1 MSLAKPKRA
10 LRRWLAGRGYNFY
23 RMTPAEERLVQDYL
37 DGEVANAAAAVA
49 TVPPR
54 LQELR
59 ARYDRLDLPAVLH
72 SAWARRSASGGQVDT
87 GLGGVDLAR
96 FRAQSAYVWAYA
108 DANVLA
114 NRMRYYMFADYV
126 RRHDPLGLLDRLG
139 EDGAHGCLT
148 FDFEGLPRIS
158 RDLLDSVLELNLLQ
172 EWCGLL
178 QDPAL
183 RVLDVGAGYGRMA
196 QRLAEAGGRP
206 ALYDAVDAV
215 AESTY
220 LCEHNLAQRG
230 IGAPFRVLPLDEF
243 SASRQQYD
251 LALNI
256 HSFSECTQAAIRW
269 WLEQL
274 ADRGVKRLFLVP
286 NDGRQL
292 LSTET
297 DHRRLDCAG
306 ELQRCGFRQVQ
317 ARPLFADGNLATL
330 TGITDWYLLFER
342 G

>member
-1 MSLAKPKRA
+1 MSLAKPKHV

-23 RMTPAEERLVQDYL
+23 RMTPAEERLVQAHL
-37 DGEVANAAAAVA
+37 DGETAPAA
-49 TVPPR
+49 TVSAAEVPAR
-54 LQELR
+54 LQDLR
-59 ARYDRLDLPAVLH
+59 ARYERLDLPAVRH

-126 RRHDPLGLLDRLG
+126 RRHDSLGLLDRLR

-158 RDLLDSVLELNLLQ
+158 RDLLDSVLEITLLQ
-172 EWCGLL
+172 QWCGLL
-178 QDPAL
+178 ENSSL
-183 RVLDVGAGYGRMA
+183 RVLDVGAGYGRIA

-206 ALYDAVDAV
+206 AHYHAVDAV

-220 LCEHNLAQRG
+220 LCEYNLAQRG
-230 IGAPFRVLPLDEF
+230 IGAPFHVLPLEEF
-243 SASRQQYD
+243 AGAQQQYD

-256 HSFSECTQAAIRW
+256 HSFSECTQVAIRW

-274 ADRGVKRLFLVP
+274 ADRGVKQLFLVP

-292 LSTET
+292 LSTEA
-297 DHRRLDCAG
+297 DHRRLDCAA
-306 ELQRCGFRQVQ
+306 ELARCGFRLAQ
-317 ARPLFADGNLATL
+317 ARPMFEDGNLSAL
-330 TGITDWYLLFER
+330 TGIADWYLLYER
-342 G
+342 

>member
-1 MSLAKPKRA
+1 MNLAKPKRA

-37 DGEVANAAAAVA
+37 DGDAAAAA
-49 TVPPR
+49 TAAEVPAR

-59 ARYDRLDLPAVLH
+59 ARYDRLDLPAVQH

-114 NRMRYYMFADYV
+114 NRMRYYMFADHV
-126 RRHDPLGLLDRLG
+126 RRHDPLGLLDRLQ
-139 EDGAHGCLT
+139 EDGAYGCLT

-158 RDLLDSVLELNLLQ
+158 RDLLDSVLELNVLQ
-172 EWCGLL
+172 DWCGLL
-178 QDPAL
+178 QDRSL

-206 ALYDAVDAV
+206 AVYDAVDAV
-215 AESTY
+215 AESTW

-230 IGAPFRVLPLDEF
+230 IGAPYRVLPLDEF
-243 SASRQQYD
+243 AGGSQGYD

-256 HSFSECTQAAIRW
+256 HSFSECTQVAIRW

-274 ADRGVKRLFLVP
+274 VERGVQRLFLVP
-286 NDGRQL
+286 NDGQQL
-292 LSTET
+292 LSTEA
-297 DHRRLDCAG
+297 DHSRLDCAG
-306 ELQRCGFRQVQ
+306 ELQRCGFRRVQ
-317 ARPLFADGNLATL
+317 ARPMFADGNLATL
-330 TGITDWYLLFER
+330 TGISDWYLLYER
-342 G
+342 